1 MNKKVILI
9 SSLPILF
16 FLAIGFALFF
26 GLSEDKSLPSN
37 LIGKTASK
45 LPETTLPGYKA
56 IPVDAIT
63 IPKIK
68 IINFWASWCGPC
80 RAEHPNIEELA
91 KLDINVYGVNIKD
104 DSSSAIKF
112 LTKLGNPYD
121 GIGTDENGKIAI
133 DWGVYGVPE
142 TFILDKLGKVIYRH
156 PGPIT
161 KKILDTRIAPL
172 ILSNQ

>member
-16 FLAIGFALFF
+16 FLAIGFALFL

-37 LIGKTASK
+37 LIGKIASK

-104 DSSSAIKF
+104 D
-112 LTKLGNPYD
+112 
-121 GIGTDENGKIAI
+121 
-133 DWGVYGVPE
+133 
-142 TFILDKLGKVIYRH
+142 
-156 PGPIT
+156 
-161 KKILDTRIAPL
+161 
-172 ILSNQ
+172 